1 MLSFNFQT
9 KPYFITSATPCS
21 DTVFRFW
28 SCRLQATDSG
38 GRECTIL
45 SSTECRSVKCRLNF
59 RRRNSTTFFETLE
72 SFRRLCF
79 HSTNFPTEEKCLQ
92 SYGAEMEKRY
102 AIKKL
107 KIKVTDKTHKFIE
120 VGNSGGVLWSF
131 GQLLLRGYLGLS
143 ENLGAPFSC
152 LTAFL

>member
-1 MLSFNFQT
+1 MQSFNFQT

-107 KIKVTDKTHKFIE
+107 KIKVTDKTHKCIE
-120 VGNSGGVLWSF
+120 VRNSGGGSLEFWPTSF
-131 GQLLLRGYLGLS
+131 EGILGVVRKFTGPLFR
-143 ENLGAPFSC
+143 A
-152 LTAFL
+152 